1 MELNYIY
8 NFINEKNFFR
18 NSELKRR
25 KKERK
30 KEVGN

>member
-8 NFINEKNFFR
+8 NFINEKKLFGI
-18 NSELKRR
+18 SELKRR